1 MKSLNCAKK
10 MHRENKIVERQ
21 FYFLGTYIH
30 VTCIIV
36 KESNMKFYIK
46 QNKVLFIVTI
56 LVSVIASLGYVFM
69 AILLQQLL
77 DIAVAKDM
85 QQFVR
90 MVLFSIFYFA
100 VLGIFLY
107 LQSLLSK
114 KVICKIMRQIRS
126 DVFRGTV
133 DHSIEDFNKKNTA
146 DYISIITND
155 VKMIEDNFLLP
166 LFEVVQYAVIFT
178 ASFLLMVY
186 FDIIVTVCVIVAIAI
201 MFLIPSFLGNS
212 LEKRQKK
219 YSSKLADFTVSLK
232 DILSG
237 FEIIKSYSMKR
248 YVIQRF
254 NKEND
259 ETINSKYSVDRLL
272 ALNEGVSSFLALMVQ
287 IVVLFLS
294 AYFIITGRITV
305 GTLLGMVQV
314 SSNLANPLVM
324 IFTNVPKIKS
334 IQPIVEKLQSISK
347 YPLSHSKKE
356 HISSFDFC
364 ICTKDLGFSYDKQK
378 EVLNEINCTIEK
390 GKKYVVVGKSGC
402 GKSTLIKLLAGYYSD
417 YAGTIKY
424 DNRELNLLD
433 RNDIA
438 QLSSIIHQNIYMF
451 DETIQDNICLHEDYP
466 QEKIDNVVMESGLS
480 EFISELP
487 EGLLYQVGENGANL
501 SGGQKQRIAVA
512 RALIRNKPILILDEG
527 TSAVDMQ
534 TAYDIENRLLKINDL
549 TIITITHHLRKELL
563 EKYDEIICMDNGKII
578 EKGTFNELAS
588 NNSIFLN
595 NLN

>member
-21 FYFLGTYIH
+21 FYFLGTYTH
-30 VTCIIV
+30 VTCIFV

-77 DIAVAKDM
+77 DIAVGKDM

-272 ALNEGVSSFLALMVQ
+272 ALNKGVSSFLALMVQ

>member
-1 MKSLNCAKK
+1 
-10 MHRENKIVERQ
+10 
-21 FYFLGTYIH
+21 
-30 VTCIIV
+30 
-36 KESNMKFYIK
+36 MKFYIK
-46 QNKVLFIVTI
+46 QNKVLFISTI

-77 DIAVAKDM
+77 DIAVGKDM
-85 QQFVR
+85 QQFIR
-90 MVLFSIFYFA
+90 MILFSIFYFA

-114 KVICKIMRQIRS
+114 KVICKIMCQIRS

-133 DHSIEDFNKKNTA
+133 NHSIEDFNKKNTA

-178 ASFLLMVY
+178 ASFLLMIY

-259 ETINSKYSVDRLL
+259 ETISSKYSVDRLL

-324 IFTNVPKIKS
+324 MFTNVPKIKS
-334 IQPIVEKLQSISK
+334 IQPIVEKLQGISK
-347 YPLSHSKKE
+347 YSLSPSQKE

-364 ICTKDLGFSYDKQK
+364 VCTKDLGFSYDKQK

-417 YAGTIKY
+417 YTGTIKY
-424 DNRELNLLD
+424 DNRELDLLD
-433 RNDIA
+433 RNDVA

-451 DETIQDNICLHEDYP
+451 DETIYDNICLHEDYP
-466 QEKIDNVVMESGLS
+466 QGMIDNVVMESGLA

-487 EGLLYQVGENGANL
+487 KGLLYQVGENGANL

-534 TAYDIENRLLKINDL
+534 TAYDIENRLLKIKDL

-563 EKYDEIICMDNGKII
+563 EKYDAIICMDNGKII
-578 EKGTFNELAS
+578 EKGTFNELVS

-595 NLN
+595 NLS